1 MRVKLNARTI
11 AQVALFA
18 AEEKKAIDPLVL
30 DIRRMSDIADFFVIA
45 SGSSDR
51 HVRTIAEAVMDSL
64 RTRQLSPGHLEG
76 LNQASWILVDYGT
89 VMVHVFHRE
98 TRKFYSLERLWGD
111 AKFMTLKRKDEK
123 PLKSTRRSSTSRR
136 PY

>member
-1 MRVKLNARTI
+1 MNARTI

>member
-1 MRVKLNARTI
+1 
-11 AQVALFA
+11 
-18 AEEKKAIDPLVL
+18 
-30 DIRRMSDIADFFVIA
+30 
-45 SGSSDR
+45 
-51 HVRTIAEAVMDSL
+51 MDSL